1 MRLPHGIVQPHLP
14 SQCIRHGDFGGM
26 NQLYHWTVIVILVL
40 AAPTLIWAQ
49 GTAKPAKAKHTIV
62 TGKVADHNNELL
74 EGIAVVLVTPKGN
87 TYSTFTDQ
95 SGCFRLKVHTS
106 PGYTVH
112 ANRVI
117 ENAVLR
123 NAEHE
128 IIEMRTGKPSHY
140 LRFAPPVA
148 PAPPVA
154 VVPPVT
160 TNSYE
165 VKGQVLNADGSPA
178 VGARVRVSSGRGRY
192 FKVDTDA
199 LGRFSFRSEADE
211 EFYIYPTKVVGDV
224 IITSST
230 HHVTPAIAAEL
241 GESGFV
247 LRFLPERDEYDNGYV
262 VVGEVMGT
270 VGELDHLFGGS
281 TGTAVQKQA
290 IDPATR
296 KVQVFPDLNM
306 GIMQVSVNDTT
317 PMDFVVRLI
326 GTQGEELSTQDWHA
340 DPGNSLMMAIGRLP
354 TGMYRV
360 ELRDAQGNIASQQL
374 EIDRSQRSN

>member
-1 MRLPHGIVQPHLP
+1 MPPPNVPVAHVRHRDFLVM
-14 SQCIRHGDFGGM
+14 SQLQR
-26 NQLYHWTVIVILVL
+26 WTVLVFLLLIV
-40 AAPTLIWAQ
+40 PTRLWAQ
-49 GTAKPAKAKHTIV
+49 GADKPAKAKRITV
-62 TGKVADHNNELL
+62 TGQVADHDDALL
-74 EGIAVVLVTPKGN
+74 EGIAVVLVTPKGK

-95 SGCFRLKVHTS
+95 SGCFRLKVHTT
-106 PGYTVH
+106 PGYTVY

-123 NAEHE
+123 NAGHE
-128 IIEMRTGKPSHY
+128 IIETRAGKPSHY

-199 LGRFSFRSEADE
+199 NGRFSFRSEADE

-241 GESGFV
+241 GVSGFV
-247 LRFLPERDEYDNGYV
+247 LRFLPEREDDYSDYV
-262 VVGEVMGT
+262 MVGQAMGT
-270 VGELDHLFGGS
+270 VGESDHLFGGS
-281 TGTAVQKQA
+281 AGTAVQKQA

-296 KVQVFPDLNM
+296 KVKVFPDLNM
-306 GIMQVSVNDTT
+306 GFMQVSVNDTT

-340 DPGNSLMMAIGRLP
+340 VPGTSLSMAIGRLP